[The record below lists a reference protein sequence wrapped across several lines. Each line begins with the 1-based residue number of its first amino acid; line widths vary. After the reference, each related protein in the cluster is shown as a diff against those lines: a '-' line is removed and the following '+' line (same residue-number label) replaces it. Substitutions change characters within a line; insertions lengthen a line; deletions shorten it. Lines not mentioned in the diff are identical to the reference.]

1 MLLFPEM
8 TGTQRPFCVSLKA
21 GRALIGEGLVQGC
34 VNDLSLEFS
43 LVINFLLTV
52 RELKVS
58 SGFDNGIKWLA
69 EKI

>member
-8 TGTQRPFCVSLKA
+8 TAAQRPSRVSL
-21 GRALIGEGLVQGC
+21 RASTGEGLAQGC
-34 VNDLSLEFS
+34 TNDLSLEFS

-58 SGFDNGIKWLA
+58 RGFDKGIKRSGQ
-69 EKI
+69 ET